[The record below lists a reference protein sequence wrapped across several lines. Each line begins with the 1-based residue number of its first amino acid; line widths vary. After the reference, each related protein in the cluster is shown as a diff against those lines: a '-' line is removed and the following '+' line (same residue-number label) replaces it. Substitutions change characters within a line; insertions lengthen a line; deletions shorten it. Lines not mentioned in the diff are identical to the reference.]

1 MAMLNAGGATIPSQ
15 PAEQSPPTGL
25 PTQGSPTGGPVT
37 TGALFPNNAQTGPM
51 ATSSQTGLPQDIV
64 SFLAEMGVPN
74 PVATASKMTPA
85 DYATVV
91 KALQDRNYGKT
102 IIPGD
107 IPDIER
113 DKEGNIKPETLPT
126 QVAYGKMIP
135 RIMPDIRR
143 TLRSLS
149 TREDIS
155 LDVIQKELFGEDQ
168 ANWIIDSEGKDQK
181 PANMEPII
189 SAMSQYV
196 AADPKDILAINSQQ
210 ITANDARLARVD
222 KQQERGDKMFNE
234 ALDRATRIEVAKIGA
249 EGQVS
254 AAGKQYRAGE
264 ISAAQEQIQTAV
276 SGVKSEFD
284 ALQAASK
291 LNDPTQFTQL
301 GIFPQTTKQGF
312 PATIGVEVAGIISN
326 RLVGVL
332 QMPYNSETAV
342 KKPQAVVRQ
351 YRIAT
356 LLAKYAG
363 FSRGADLS
371 SAAEKELNKA
381 SGDKDTPAYSFYEQM
396 KKQVADE
403 LKQYGVGVNGK
414 PLNK

>member
-1 MAMLNAGGATIPSQ
+1 
-15 PAEQSPPTGL
+15 
-25 PTQGSPTGGPVT
+25 
-37 TGALFPNNAQTGPM
+37 
-51 ATSSQTGLPQDIV
+51 
-64 SFLAEMGVPN
+64 
-74 PVATASKMTPA
+74 
-85 DYATVV
+85 
-91 KALQDRNYGKT
+91 
-102 IIPGD
+102 
-107 IPDIER
+107 
-113 DKEGNIKPETLPT
+113 
-126 QVAYGKMIP
+126 MIP

-143 TLRSLS
+143 TLRSMAS
-149 TREDIS
+149 REDIS

-181 PANMEPII
+181 PANMEPVI

-210 ITANDARLARVD
+210 ITANEARLARLD
-222 KQQERGDKMFNE
+222 KQQERGDKMFE
-234 ALDRATRIEVAKIGA
+234 AALDRANRIEVAKIGA
-249 EGQVS
+249 AGQVN

-264 ISAAQEQIQTAV
+264 ISASQEQIQTAV
-276 SGVKSEFD
+276 TGVKSEID
-284 ALQAASK
+284 ALLAASR
-291 LNDPTQFTQL
+291 LNDPTQYTQL

-326 RLVGVL
+326 RLTGVL

-342 KKPQAVVRQ
+342 KQPQVVVRQ

-371 SAAEKELNKA
+371 SKAENELNA
-381 SGDKDTPAYSFYEQM
+381 SSGDKDTPAYTFYEQM
-396 KKQVADE
+396 KKQIADV